1 MTRDTPDLF
10 QPFILKGRRKRKK
23 EDFPRYLDTARYNVL
38 GRYAGCGIRRFSVVF
53 SGGFIRY
60 ILLAFVGTQPTKR
73 KNEDWTQVGNL
84 LPDTL
89 PRSQSGNQMQEPQA
103 YAKTSL
109 VEAEV
114 SYGPRPTLLV

>member
-1 MTRDTPDLF
+1 MTRDTLDRF
-10 QPFILKGRRKRKK
+10 QPFILKEPTRYKK
-23 EDFPRYLDTARYNVL
+23 EDFPRYLNTAWYNVL

-60 ILLAFVGTQPTKR
+60 ILCGFVGTQPTKR
-73 KNEDWTQVGNL
+73 KNEDWTQEGNL
-84 LPDTL
+84 LPDAL

-103 YAKTSL
+103 YAKTGL

-114 SYGPRPTLLV
+114 SYGPRPTFLV